1 MAASFDVR
9 DRLKHWLDAM
19 MSGDGATVMGG
30 LAEDVTFTSPI
41 YYRPDSILPV
51 PGTATGKADIAA
63 TFAARERLVETLS
76 VDLRAYGGD
85 GLNGWALVAAR
96 ERHKPSGHEYAIE
109 TAVHFTFGEDGL
121 IHHWQS
127 YFDPSPQIAA
137 FRSHLDTALV
147 DALWARDGATVR
159 ECLRV
164 GADANARDPANG
176 LTALMVACGCG
187 LDDLAA
193 LLLEHGADP
202 FAKDSRAG
210 ASAIHKACQAG
221 SLACAR
227 LLIEAGVPVDEP
239 ATSTGHTPL
248 IEAIWFK
255 RPDIAGYLL
264 DHGAGLHVTTH
275 YGFSLLD
282 HMNYALNVNQ
292 IHTELL
298 QQAAGL
304 VRAREAKDQAAVA
317 AQVLMAAVVAGDLD
331 KVKSLLA
338 AGAAVDQ
345 RTPVLNGF
353 NDDHTPL
360 LVACR
365 DGHGA
370 IAEVLLAAGADV
382 NAIEPTFGAVPLHKA
397 TYNGHTDI
405 AALLARQPGVNLDF
419 QGPSNGYTPLHDA
432 IWHGFDACARVL
444 VEAGARLDLLGHD
457 GKTPLDLAR
466 ETFGDGHALT
476 DLIRD
481 RAATS

>member
-19 MSGDGATVMGG
+19 MSGDGAAVMAG

-51 PGTATGKADIAA
+51 PGTAHGKADVAA

-76 VDLRAYGGD
+76 VELRAFGGD

-96 ERHKPSGHEYAIE
+96 ERHKASGHDYAIE

-137 FRSHLDTALV
+137 FRSALDIALI
-147 DALWARDGATVR
+147 DALWAHDGATVR

-164 GADANARDPANG
+164 GADPNARDPANG

-193 LLLEHGADP
+193 LLLAHGADP

-210 ASAIHKACQAG
+210 ASAIHKAAQSG
-221 SLACAR
+221 SLACTKM
-227 LLIEAGVPVDEP
+227 LVEAGVPVDEP
-239 ATSTGHTPL
+239 ATTTGHTPL

-255 RPDIAGYLL
+255 RPDIVGYLV

-282 HMNYALNVNQ
+282 HMNYALSLHQ
-292 IHTELL
+292 PHEERLK
-298 QQAAGL
+298 QSCAL
-304 VRAREAKDQAAVA
+304 VEKRDADDKAAVA
-317 AQVLMAAVVAGDLD
+317 DQKLMAAVLAADLD
-331 KVKSLLA
+331 AVKALLA
-338 AGAAVDQ
+338 GGAPVDE
-345 RTPVLNGF
+345 RTPILNGF

-360 LVACR
+360 LIACR
-365 DGHGA
+365 EGHVE

-382 NAIEPTFGAVPLHKA
+382 NATEPTFGAVPLHKA
-397 TYNGHTDI
+397 TYNGHVEVT
-405 AALLARQPGVNLDF
+405 ALLARQTGVDLDF

-432 IWHGFDACARVL
+432 LWHGFHDCARVL
-444 VEAGARLDLLGHD
+444 VVAGARLDLLGHD

-466 ETFGDGHALT
+466 DAFAEDHDIVA
-476 DLIRD
+476 LIRD
-481 RAATS
+481 RTATS